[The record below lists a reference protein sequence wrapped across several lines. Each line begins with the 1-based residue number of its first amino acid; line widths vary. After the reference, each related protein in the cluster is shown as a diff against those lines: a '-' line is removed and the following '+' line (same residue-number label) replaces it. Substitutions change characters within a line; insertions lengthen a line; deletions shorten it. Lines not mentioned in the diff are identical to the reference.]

1 MYTMNNDVPVE
12 TLFRHKCRECKKM
25 KKRVVKLEMTVER
38 LRNNISL
45 ILHDPEVK
53 KQIAVEERVRLYKN
67 ELVCAQKKL
76 HEARR
81 TNEMLIEKLVKYEQS
96 ISSTD

>member
-12 TLFRHKCRECKKM
+12 TLFRHKCQEARKLR
-25 KKRVVKLEMTVER
+25 KRIAKLESTIKQ

-53 KQIAVEERVRLYKN
+53 KQIAVEERVRLYRS

-81 TNEMLIEKLVKYEQS
+81 TNEMLIEKLVKYES

>member
-1 MYTMNNDVPVE
+1 MNNDVPVE
-12 TLFRHKCRECKKM
+12 TLFRHKCQECKKM